1 MKTCKFEGCNKR
13 VHGQGYCHTHWQRMY
28 RYGEIAN
35 HTRYDLPEIETEG
48 EIAHLPLYN
57 NKGKKIIDVLI
68 DASEADWVGKHKWYR
83 ASKNHV
89 YSTGFGSLHRLIM
102 KASPGDIVDHINRDT
117 FDNRRI
123 NLRLVSLSENVRNS
137 KIPTNNKSGT
147 KGVYYHKA
155 TRKWEAF
162 IRVEGQRRR
171 AYFLEYEDAVKRRL
185 EWETEMN
192 YNP

>member
-1 MKTCKFEGCNKR
+1 
-13 VHGQGYCHTHWQRMY
+13 MY